1 MTARDASAAW
11 QRLAI
16 WGSVLRVISWP
27 VVVRGAGAAA
37 GGAFE
42 RCSNAH
48 AQQLKNMMQPAEIQL
63 ISQLI
68 NQTGASSYFEWGTGG
83 STDSFPRAL
92 PRGGRA
98 VAVENFPAWCSRV
111 RAAPFASC
119 AIAAGA
125 LEYRCLAPENE
136 TVGGAGYPQRGCATT
151 PTRRAPGPSGPT
163 STRSA
168 RTHRR
173 VGGMR
178 SSSTVASA
186 SRACSRLS
194 SSRHPTR
201 LFSSTMRAASS
212 RWTRRASRP
221 STHNCALQRTMRSSS
236 ASTGPTLPSRST
248 MRSQRARATWSSY
261 GGAAARPAP
270 PTLPTSRRI
279 GATPTGGGLNVYCVP
294 G

>member
-42 RCSNAH
+42 RCSYAH

-136 TVGGAGYPQRGCATT
+136 TVGGAGYPAAWLRNHSDAASTRAFGSYIDAIGKDAPSGGWDAVLVDGRFRVACLLEALKFTT
-151 PTRRAPGPSGPT
+151 PNATIFLHDASRFVALDSARLEAKYAQLRAPADHEELVRLHRTHFTIEKYYEVAARAGNLVQLRRRSGAPGAADAADVTTYRRDPHRRRA
-163 STRSA
+163 
-168 RTHRR
+168 
-173 VGGMR
+173 
-178 SSSTVASA
+178 
-186 SRACSRLS
+186 
-194 SSRHPTR
+194 
-201 LFSSTMRAASS
+201 
-212 RWTRRASRP
+212 
-221 STHNCALQRTMRSSS
+221 
-236 ASTGPTLPSRST
+236 
-248 MRSQRARATWSSY
+248 
-261 GGAAARPAP
+261 
-270 PTLPTSRRI
+270 
-279 GATPTGGGLNVYCVP
+279 
-294 G
+294 

>member
-1 MTARDASAAW
+1 MIMTARDASAAW

-136 TVGGAGYPQRGCATT
+136 TVGGAGYPAAWLRNHSDAASTRAFGSYIDAIGKDAPPGGWDAVLVDGRFRVACLLEALKFTT
-151 PTRRAPGPSGPT
+151 PNATIFLHDASRFVALDSARLEAKYAQLRAPADHEELVRLHRTHFTIEKYYEVAARAGNLVQLRRRSGAPGAADAADVTTYRRDPHRRRA
-163 STRSA
+163 
-168 RTHRR
+168 
-173 VGGMR
+173 
-178 SSSTVASA
+178 
-186 SRACSRLS
+186 
-194 SSRHPTR
+194 
-201 LFSSTMRAASS
+201 
-212 RWTRRASRP
+212 
-221 STHNCALQRTMRSSS
+221 
-236 ASTGPTLPSRST
+236 
-248 MRSQRARATWSSY
+248 
-261 GGAAARPAP
+261 
-270 PTLPTSRRI
+270 
-279 GATPTGGGLNVYCVP
+279 
-294 G
+294 

>member
-1 MTARDASAAW
+1 MIMTARDASAAW

-27 VVVRGAGAAA
+27 VVVRGAAAAA

-136 TVGGAGYPQRGCATT
+136 TVGGAGYPAAWLRNHSDAASTRAFGSYIDAIGKDAPSGGWDAVLVDGRFRVACLLEALKFTT
-151 PTRRAPGPSGPT
+151 PNATIFLHDASRFVALDSARLEAKYAQLRAPADHEELVRLHRTHFTIEKYYEVAARAGNLVQLRRRSGAPGAADAADVTTYRRDPHRRRA
-163 STRSA
+163 
-168 RTHRR
+168 
-173 VGGMR
+173 
-178 SSSTVASA
+178 
-186 SRACSRLS
+186 
-194 SSRHPTR
+194 
-201 LFSSTMRAASS
+201 
-212 RWTRRASRP
+212 
-221 STHNCALQRTMRSSS
+221 
-236 ASTGPTLPSRST
+236 
-248 MRSQRARATWSSY
+248 
-261 GGAAARPAP
+261 
-270 PTLPTSRRI
+270 
-279 GATPTGGGLNVYCVP
+279 
-294 G
+294 

>member
-27 VVVRGAGAAA
+27 VVVRGAGA

-136 TVGGAGYPQRGCATT
+136 TVGGAGYPAAWLRNHSDAASTRAFGSYIDAIGKDAPSGGWDAVLVDGRFRVACLLEALKFTT
-151 PTRRAPGPSGPT
+151 PNATIFLHDASRFVALDSARLEAKYAQLRAPADHEELVRLHRTHFTIEKYYEVAARAGNLVQLRRRSGAPGAADAADVTTYRRDPHRRRA
-163 STRSA
+163 
-168 RTHRR
+168 
-173 VGGMR
+173 
-178 SSSTVASA
+178 
-186 SRACSRLS
+186 
-194 SSRHPTR
+194 
-201 LFSSTMRAASS
+201 
-212 RWTRRASRP
+212 
-221 STHNCALQRTMRSSS
+221 
-236 ASTGPTLPSRST
+236 
-248 MRSQRARATWSSY
+248 
-261 GGAAARPAP
+261 
-270 PTLPTSRRI
+270 
-279 GATPTGGGLNVYCVP
+279 
-294 G
+294 

>member
-27 VVVRGAGAAA
+27 VVVKGAGAAA

-136 TVGGAGYPQRGCATT
+136 TVGGAGYPAAWLRNHSDAASTRAFGSYIDAIGKDAPSGGWDAVLVDGRFRVACLLEALKFTT
-151 PTRRAPGPSGPT
+151 PNATIFLHDASRFVALDSARLEAKYAQLRAPADHEELVRLHRTHFTIEKYYEVAARAGNLVQLRRRSGAPGAADAADVTTYRRDPHRRRA
-163 STRSA
+163 
-168 RTHRR
+168 
-173 VGGMR
+173 
-178 SSSTVASA
+178 
-186 SRACSRLS
+186 
-194 SSRHPTR
+194 
-201 LFSSTMRAASS
+201 
-212 RWTRRASRP
+212 
-221 STHNCALQRTMRSSS
+221 
-236 ASTGPTLPSRST
+236 
-248 MRSQRARATWSSY
+248 
-261 GGAAARPAP
+261 
-270 PTLPTSRRI
+270 
-279 GATPTGGGLNVYCVP
+279 
-294 G
+294 

>member
-16 WGSVLRVISWP
+16 RGSVLRVISWP

-136 TVGGAGYPQRGCATT
+136 TVGGAGYPAAWLRNHSDAASTRAFGSYIDAIGKDAPPGGWDAVLVDGRFRVACLLEALKFTT
-151 PTRRAPGPSGPT
+151 PTATISLHDASRFVALDSARLEAKYAQLRAPADHEELVRLHRTHFTIEKYYEVAARAGNLVQLRRRSGAPGAADAADVTTYRRDPHRRRA
-163 STRSA
+163 
-168 RTHRR
+168 
-173 VGGMR
+173 
-178 SSSTVASA
+178 
-186 SRACSRLS
+186 
-194 SSRHPTR
+194 
-201 LFSSTMRAASS
+201 
-212 RWTRRASRP
+212 
-221 STHNCALQRTMRSSS
+221 
-236 ASTGPTLPSRST
+236 
-248 MRSQRARATWSSY
+248 
-261 GGAAARPAP
+261 
-270 PTLPTSRRI
+270 
-279 GATPTGGGLNVYCVP
+279 
-294 G
+294 

>member
-1 MTARDASAAW
+1 M
-11 QRLAI
+11 
-16 WGSVLRVISWP
+16 RVISWP

-136 TVGGAGYPQRGCATT
+136 TVGGAGYPAAWLRNHSDAASTRAFGSYIDAIGKDAPSGGWDAVLVDGRFRVACLLEALKFTT
-151 PTRRAPGPSGPT
+151 PNATIFLHDASRFVALDSARLEAKYAQLRAPADHEELVRLHRTHFTIEKYYEVAARAGNLVQLRRRSGAPGAADAADVTTYRRDPHRRRA
-163 STRSA
+163 
-168 RTHRR
+168 
-173 VGGMR
+173 
-178 SSSTVASA
+178 
-186 SRACSRLS
+186 
-194 SSRHPTR
+194 
-201 LFSSTMRAASS
+201 
-212 RWTRRASRP
+212 
-221 STHNCALQRTMRSSS
+221 
-236 ASTGPTLPSRST
+236 
-248 MRSQRARATWSSY
+248 
-261 GGAAARPAP
+261 
-270 PTLPTSRRI
+270 
-279 GATPTGGGLNVYCVP
+279 
-294 G
+294 

>member
-119 AIAAGA
+119 AIVAGA

-136 TVGGAGYPQRGCATT
+136 TVGGAGYPAAWLRNHSDAASTRAFGSYIDAIGKDAPPGGWDAVLVDGRFRVACLLEALKFTT
-151 PTRRAPGPSGPT
+151 PNATIFLHDASRFVALDSARLEAKYAQLRAPADHEELVRLHRTHFTIEKYYEVAARAGNLVQLRRRSGAPGAADAADVTTYRRDPHRRRA
-163 STRSA
+163 
-168 RTHRR
+168 
-173 VGGMR
+173 
-178 SSSTVASA
+178 
-186 SRACSRLS
+186 
-194 SSRHPTR
+194 
-201 LFSSTMRAASS
+201 
-212 RWTRRASRP
+212 
-221 STHNCALQRTMRSSS
+221 
-236 ASTGPTLPSRST
+236 
-248 MRSQRARATWSSY
+248 
-261 GGAAARPAP
+261 
-270 PTLPTSRRI
+270 
-279 GATPTGGGLNVYCVP
+279 
-294 G
+294 

>member
-68 NQTGASSYFEWGTGG
+68 NQTGSSSYFEWGTGG

-136 TVGGAGYPQRGCATT
+136 TVGGAGYPAAWLRNHSDAASTRAFGSYIDAIGKDAPSGGWDAVLVDGRFRVACLLEALKFTT
-151 PTRRAPGPSGPT
+151 PNATIFLHDASRFVALDSARLEAKYAQLRAPADHEELVRLHRTHFTIEKYYEVAARAGNLVQLRRRSGAPGAADAADVTTYRRDPHRRRA
-163 STRSA
+163 
-168 RTHRR
+168 
-173 VGGMR
+173 
-178 SSSTVASA
+178 
-186 SRACSRLS
+186 
-194 SSRHPTR
+194 
-201 LFSSTMRAASS
+201 
-212 RWTRRASRP
+212 
-221 STHNCALQRTMRSSS
+221 
-236 ASTGPTLPSRST
+236 
-248 MRSQRARATWSSY
+248 
-261 GGAAARPAP
+261 
-270 PTLPTSRRI
+270 
-279 GATPTGGGLNVYCVP
+279 
-294 G
+294 

>member
-136 TVGGAGYPQRGCATT
+136 TVGSAGYPAAWLRNHSDAASTRAFGSYIDAIGKDAPSGGWDAVLVDGRFRVACLLEALKFTT
-151 PTRRAPGPSGPT
+151 PNATIFLHDASRFVALDSARLEAKYAQLRAPADHEELVRLHRTHFTIEKYYEVAARAGNLVQLRRRSGAPGAADAADVTTYRRDPHRRRA
-163 STRSA
+163 
-168 RTHRR
+168 
-173 VGGMR
+173 
-178 SSSTVASA
+178 
-186 SRACSRLS
+186 
-194 SSRHPTR
+194 
-201 LFSSTMRAASS
+201 
-212 RWTRRASRP
+212 
-221 STHNCALQRTMRSSS
+221 
-236 ASTGPTLPSRST
+236 
-248 MRSQRARATWSSY
+248 
-261 GGAAARPAP
+261 
-270 PTLPTSRRI
+270 
-279 GATPTGGGLNVYCVP
+279 
-294 G
+294 

>member
-98 VAVENFPAWCSRV
+98 IAVENFPAWCSRV
-111 RAAPFASC
+111 RAAPFASW

-136 TVGGAGYPQRGCATT
+136 TVGGAGYPAAWLRNHSDAASTRAFGSYIDAIGKDAPSGGWDAVLVDGRFRVACLLEALKFTT
-151 PTRRAPGPSGPT
+151 PNATIFLHDASRFVALDSARLEAKYAQLRAPADHEELVRLHRTHFTIEKYYEVAARAGNLVQLRRRSGAPGAADAADVTTYRRDPHRRRA
-163 STRSA
+163 
-168 RTHRR
+168 
-173 VGGMR
+173 
-178 SSSTVASA
+178 
-186 SRACSRLS
+186 
-194 SSRHPTR
+194 
-201 LFSSTMRAASS
+201 
-212 RWTRRASRP
+212 
-221 STHNCALQRTMRSSS
+221 
-236 ASTGPTLPSRST
+236 
-248 MRSQRARATWSSY
+248 
-261 GGAAARPAP
+261 
-270 PTLPTSRRI
+270 
-279 GATPTGGGLNVYCVP
+279 
-294 G
+294 

>member
-1 MTARDASAAW
+1 MTARNASAAW

-136 TVGGAGYPQRGCATT
+136 TVGGAGYPAAWLRNHSDAASTRAFGSYIDAIGKDAPSGGWDAVLVDGRFRVACLLEALKFTT
-151 PTRRAPGPSGPT
+151 PNATIFLHDASRFVALDSARLEAKYAQLRAPADHEELVRLHRTHFTIEKYYEVAARAGNLVQLRRRSGAPGAADAADVTTYRRDPHRRRA
-163 STRSA
+163 
-168 RTHRR
+168 
-173 VGGMR
+173 
-178 SSSTVASA
+178 
-186 SRACSRLS
+186 
-194 SSRHPTR
+194 
-201 LFSSTMRAASS
+201 
-212 RWTRRASRP
+212 
-221 STHNCALQRTMRSSS
+221 
-236 ASTGPTLPSRST
+236 
-248 MRSQRARATWSSY
+248 
-261 GGAAARPAP
+261 
-270 PTLPTSRRI
+270 
-279 GATPTGGGLNVYCVP
+279 
-294 G
+294 

>member
-136 TVGGAGYPQRGCATT
+136 TVGGAGYPAAWLRNHSDAASTRAFGSYIDAIGKDAPSGGWDAVLVDGRFRVACLLEALKFTT
-151 PTRRAPGPSGPT
+151 PNATIFLHDASRFVALDSARLEAKYAQLRAPADHEELVRLHRTHFTIEKYYEVAARAGNLVQLRRRSGAPGAADAADVTTYRRDPHRRRA
-163 STRSA
+163 
-168 RTHRR
+168 
-173 VGGMR
+173 
-178 SSSTVASA
+178 
-186 SRACSRLS
+186 
-194 SSRHPTR
+194 
-201 LFSSTMRAASS
+201 
-212 RWTRRASRP
+212 
-221 STHNCALQRTMRSSS
+221 
-236 ASTGPTLPSRST
+236 
-248 MRSQRARATWSSY
+248 
-261 GGAAARPAP
+261 
-270 PTLPTSRRI
+270 
-279 GATPTGGGLNVYCVP
+279 
-294 G
+294 

>member
-136 TVGGAGYPQRGCATT
+136 TVGGAGYPAAWLRNHSDA
-151 PTRRAPGPSGPT
+151 A
-163 STRSA
+163 STRAFGSYIDAIGKDAPPGGWDAVLVDGRFRVACLLEALHRDVLGNQTGERVHDSA
-168 RTHRR
+168 VANLTVILCAGEPLEGVDLHNRLHEQLRPDLVSVAGAREDRKARRRTRHG
-173 VGGMR
+173 VIDLDE
-178 SSSTVASA
+178 SLLAHKAELDPVLA
-186 SRACSRLS
+186 SR
-194 SSRHPTR
+194 
-201 LFSSTMRAASS
+201 
-212 RWTRRASRP
+212 
-221 STHNCALQRTMRSSS
+221 
-236 ASTGPTLPSRST
+236 
-248 MRSQRARATWSSY
+248 
-261 GGAAARPAP
+261 
-270 PTLPTSRRI
+270 
-279 GATPTGGGLNVYCVP
+279 
-294 G
+294 

>member
-27 VVVRGAGAAA
+27 VVVRGAAAAA

-98 VAVENFPAWCSRV
+98 VAVENFPAWCSSV

-136 TVGGAGYPQRGCATT
+136 TVGGAGYPAAWLRNHSDAASTRAFGSYIDAIGKDAPPGGWDAVLVDGRFRVACLLEALKFTT
-151 PTRRAPGPSGPT
+151 PNATIFLHDASRFVALDSARLEAKYAQLRAPADHEELVRLHRTHFTIEKYYEVAARAGNLVQLRRRSGAPGAADAADVTTYRRDPHRRRA
-163 STRSA
+163 
-168 RTHRR
+168 
-173 VGGMR
+173 
-178 SSSTVASA
+178 
-186 SRACSRLS
+186 
-194 SSRHPTR
+194 
-201 LFSSTMRAASS
+201 
-212 RWTRRASRP
+212 
-221 STHNCALQRTMRSSS
+221 
-236 ASTGPTLPSRST
+236 
-248 MRSQRARATWSSY
+248 
-261 GGAAARPAP
+261 
-270 PTLPTSRRI
+270 
-279 GATPTGGGLNVYCVP
+279 
-294 G
+294 

>member
-136 TVGGAGYPQRGCATT
+136 TVGGAGYPAAWLRNHSDAASTRAFGSYIDAIGKDAPPGGWDAVLVDGRFRVACLLEALNFTT
-151 PTRRAPGPSGPT
+151 PNATIFLHDASRFVALDSARLEAKYAQLRAPADHEELVRLHRTHFTIEKYYEVAARAGNLVQLRRRSGAPGAADAADVTTYRRDPHRRRA
-163 STRSA
+163 
-168 RTHRR
+168 
-173 VGGMR
+173 
-178 SSSTVASA
+178 
-186 SRACSRLS
+186 
-194 SSRHPTR
+194 
-201 LFSSTMRAASS
+201 
-212 RWTRRASRP
+212 
-221 STHNCALQRTMRSSS
+221 
-236 ASTGPTLPSRST
+236 
-248 MRSQRARATWSSY
+248 
-261 GGAAARPAP
+261 
-270 PTLPTSRRI
+270 
-279 GATPTGGGLNVYCVP
+279 
-294 G
+294 

>member
-27 VVVRGAGAAA
+27 VVVRGAAAAA

-125 LEYRCLAPENE
+125 LEYRCLAPANE
-136 TVGGAGYPQRGCATT
+136 TVGGAGYPAAWLRNHSDAASTRAFGSYIDAIGKDAPPGGWDAVLVDGRFRVACLLEALKFTT
-151 PTRRAPGPSGPT
+151 PNATIFLHDASRFVALDSARLEAKYAQLRAPADHEELVRLHRTHFTIEKYYEVAARAGNLVQLRRRSGAPGAADAADVTTYRRDPHRRRA
-163 STRSA
+163 
-168 RTHRR
+168 
-173 VGGMR
+173 
-178 SSSTVASA
+178 
-186 SRACSRLS
+186 
-194 SSRHPTR
+194 
-201 LFSSTMRAASS
+201 
-212 RWTRRASRP
+212 
-221 STHNCALQRTMRSSS
+221 
-236 ASTGPTLPSRST
+236 
-248 MRSQRARATWSSY
+248 
-261 GGAAARPAP
+261 
-270 PTLPTSRRI
+270 
-279 GATPTGGGLNVYCVP
+279 
-294 G
+294 

>member
-136 TVGGAGYPQRGCATT
+136 TVGGAGYPAAWLRNHSDAASTRAFGSYIDAIGKDAPSGGWDAVLVDGRFRVACLLEALKFTT
-151 PTRRAPGPSGPT
+151 PNATIFLHDASRFVALDLARLEAKYAQLRAPADHEELVRLHRTHFTIEKYYEVAARAGNLVQLRRRSGAPGAADAADVTTYRRDPHRRRA
-163 STRSA
+163 
-168 RTHRR
+168 
-173 VGGMR
+173 
-178 SSSTVASA
+178 
-186 SRACSRLS
+186 
-194 SSRHPTR
+194 
-201 LFSSTMRAASS
+201 
-212 RWTRRASRP
+212 
-221 STHNCALQRTMRSSS
+221 
-236 ASTGPTLPSRST
+236 
-248 MRSQRARATWSSY
+248 
-261 GGAAARPAP
+261 
-270 PTLPTSRRI
+270 
-279 GATPTGGGLNVYCVP
+279 
-294 G
+294 

>member
-136 TVGGAGYPQRGCATT
+136 TVGGAGYPAAWLRNHSDAASTRAFGSYIDAIGKDAPSGGWDAVLVDGRFRVACLLEALKFTT
-151 PTRRAPGPSGPT
+151 PNATIFLHDASRFVALDSARLEAKYAQLRAPADHEELVRLHRTHFTIEKYYEVAARAGNLVQLRRRSGAPVAADAADVTTYRRDPHRRRA
-163 STRSA
+163 
-168 RTHRR
+168 
-173 VGGMR
+173 
-178 SSSTVASA
+178 
-186 SRACSRLS
+186 
-194 SSRHPTR
+194 
-201 LFSSTMRAASS
+201 
-212 RWTRRASRP
+212 
-221 STHNCALQRTMRSSS
+221 
-236 ASTGPTLPSRST
+236 
-248 MRSQRARATWSSY
+248 
-261 GGAAARPAP
+261 
-270 PTLPTSRRI
+270 
-279 GATPTGGGLNVYCVP
+279 
-294 G
+294 

>member
-37 GGAFE
+37 GRAFE

-136 TVGGAGYPQRGCATT
+136 TVGGAGYPAAWLRNHSDAASTRAFGSYIDAIGKDAPSGGWDAVLVDGRFRVACLLEALKFTT
-151 PTRRAPGPSGPT
+151 PNATIFLHDASRFVALDSARLEAKYAQLRAPADHEELVRLHRTHFTIEKYYEVAARAGNLVQLRRRSGAPGAADAADVTTYRRDPHRRRA
-163 STRSA
+163 
-168 RTHRR
+168 
-173 VGGMR
+173 
-178 SSSTVASA
+178 
-186 SRACSRLS
+186 
-194 SSRHPTR
+194 
-201 LFSSTMRAASS
+201 
-212 RWTRRASRP
+212 
-221 STHNCALQRTMRSSS
+221 
-236 ASTGPTLPSRST
+236 
-248 MRSQRARATWSSY
+248 
-261 GGAAARPAP
+261 
-270 PTLPTSRRI
+270 
-279 GATPTGGGLNVYCVP
+279 
-294 G
+294 

>member
-136 TVGGAGYPQRGCATT
+136 TVGGAGYPAAWLRNHSDAASTRGFGSYIDAIGKDAPPGGWDAVLVDGRFRVACLLEALKFTT
-151 PTRRAPGPSGPT
+151 PNATIFLHDASRFVALDSARLEAKYAQLRAPADHEELVRLHRTHFTIEKYYEVAARAGNLVQLRRRSGAPGAADAADVTTYRRDPHRRRA
-163 STRSA
+163 
-168 RTHRR
+168 
-173 VGGMR
+173 
-178 SSSTVASA
+178 
-186 SRACSRLS
+186 
-194 SSRHPTR
+194 
-201 LFSSTMRAASS
+201 
-212 RWTRRASRP
+212 
-221 STHNCALQRTMRSSS
+221 
-236 ASTGPTLPSRST
+236 
-248 MRSQRARATWSSY
+248 
-261 GGAAARPAP
+261 
-270 PTLPTSRRI
+270 
-279 GATPTGGGLNVYCVP
+279 
-294 G
+294 

>member
-136 TVGGAGYPQRGCATT
+136 TVGGAGYPAAWLRNHSDAASTRAFGSYIDAIGKDAPSGGWDAVLVDGRFRVACLLEALKFTT
-151 PTRRAPGPSGPT
+151 PNATIFLHDASRFVALDSARLEAKYAQLRAPADHEELV
-163 STRSA
+163 RLH
-168 RTHRR
+168 RTHF
-173 VGGMR
+173 
-178 SSSTVASA
+178 TIEKYYEVA
-186 SRACSRLS
+186 
-194 SSRHPTR
+194 
-201 LFSSTMRAASS
+201 
-212 RWTRRASRP
+212 
-221 STHNCALQRTMRSSS
+221 
-236 ASTGPTLPSRST
+236 
-248 MRSQRARATWSSY
+248 ARAGNLVQLRRRS
-261 GGAAARPAP
+261 GAPGAADAADV
-270 PTLPTSRRI
+270 TTYRRD
-279 GATPTGGGLNVYCVP
+279 PHRRRDRKSVV
-294 G
+294 

>member
-1 MTARDASAAW
+1 LIMTARDASAAW

-136 TVGGAGYPQRGCATT
+136 TVGGAGYPAAWLRNHSDAASTRAFGSYIDAIGKDAPSGGWDAVLVDGRFRVACLLEALKFTT
-151 PTRRAPGPSGPT
+151 PNATIFLHDASRFVALDSARLEAKYAQLRAPADHEELVRLHRTHFTIEKYYEVAARAGNLVQLRRRSGAPGAADAADVTTYRRDPHRRRA
-163 STRSA
+163 
-168 RTHRR
+168 
-173 VGGMR
+173 
-178 SSSTVASA
+178 
-186 SRACSRLS
+186 
-194 SSRHPTR
+194 
-201 LFSSTMRAASS
+201 
-212 RWTRRASRP
+212 
-221 STHNCALQRTMRSSS
+221 
-236 ASTGPTLPSRST
+236 
-248 MRSQRARATWSSY
+248 
-261 GGAAARPAP
+261 
-270 PTLPTSRRI
+270 
-279 GATPTGGGLNVYCVP
+279 
-294 G
+294 

>member
-1 MTARDASAAW
+1 MIMTARDASAAW

-136 TVGGAGYPQRGCATT
+136 TVGGAGYPAAWLRNHSDAASTRGFGSYIDAIGKDAPPGGWDAVLVDGRFRVACLLEALKFTT
-151 PTRRAPGPSGPT
+151 PNATIFLHDASRFVALDSARLEAKYAQLRAPADHEELVRLHRTHFTIEKYYEVAARAGNLVQLRRRSGAPGAADAADVTTYRRDPHRRRA
-163 STRSA
+163 
-168 RTHRR
+168 
-173 VGGMR
+173 
-178 SSSTVASA
+178 
-186 SRACSRLS
+186 
-194 SSRHPTR
+194 
-201 LFSSTMRAASS
+201 
-212 RWTRRASRP
+212 
-221 STHNCALQRTMRSSS
+221 
-236 ASTGPTLPSRST
+236 
-248 MRSQRARATWSSY
+248 
-261 GGAAARPAP
+261 
-270 PTLPTSRRI
+270 
-279 GATPTGGGLNVYCVP
+279 
-294 G
+294 

>member
-1 MTARDASAAW
+1 MIMTARDASAAW

-48 AQQLKNMMQPAEIQL
+48 AQQLKNMMRPAEIQL

-136 TVGGAGYPQRGCATT
+136 TVGGAGYPAAWLRNHSDAASTRAFGSYIDAIGKDAPSGGWDAVLVDGRFRVACLLEALKFTT
-151 PTRRAPGPSGPT
+151 PNATIFLHDASRFVALDSARLEAKYAQLRAPADHEELVRLHRTHFTIEKYYEVAARAGNLVQLRRRSGAPGAADAADVTTYRRDPHRRRA
-163 STRSA
+163 
-168 RTHRR
+168 
-173 VGGMR
+173 
-178 SSSTVASA
+178 
-186 SRACSRLS
+186 
-194 SSRHPTR
+194 
-201 LFSSTMRAASS
+201 
-212 RWTRRASRP
+212 
-221 STHNCALQRTMRSSS
+221 
-236 ASTGPTLPSRST
+236 
-248 MRSQRARATWSSY
+248 
-261 GGAAARPAP
+261 
-270 PTLPTSRRI
+270 
-279 GATPTGGGLNVYCVP
+279 
-294 G
+294 

>member
-1 MTARDASAAW
+1 MIMTARDASAAW

-136 TVGGAGYPQRGCATT
+136 TVGGAGYPAAWLRNHSDAASTRAFGSYIDAIGKDAPSGGWDAVLVDGRFRVACLLEALKFTT
-151 PTRRAPGPSGPT
+151 PNATIFLHDASRFVALDSARLEAKYAQLRAPADHEELVRLHRTHFTIEKYYEVAARAGNLVQLRRRSGAPGAADAADVTTYRRDPHRRRA
-163 STRSA
+163 
-168 RTHRR
+168 
-173 VGGMR
+173 
-178 SSSTVASA
+178 
-186 SRACSRLS
+186 
-194 SSRHPTR
+194 
-201 LFSSTMRAASS
+201 
-212 RWTRRASRP
+212 
-221 STHNCALQRTMRSSS
+221 
-236 ASTGPTLPSRST
+236 
-248 MRSQRARATWSSY
+248 
-261 GGAAARPAP
+261 
-270 PTLPTSRRI
+270 
-279 GATPTGGGLNVYCVP
+279 
-294 G
+294 

>member
-136 TVGGAGYPQRGCATT
+136 TVGGAGYPAAWLRNHSDAASTRAFGSYIDAIGKDAPPGGWDAVLVDGRFRVACLLEALKFTT
-151 PTRRAPGPSGPT
+151 PNATIFLHDASRFVALDSARLEAKYAQLRAPADHEELVRLHRTHFTIEKYYEVAARAGNLVQLRRRSSAPGAADAADVTTYRRDPHRRRA
-163 STRSA
+163 
-168 RTHRR
+168 
-173 VGGMR
+173 
-178 SSSTVASA
+178 
-186 SRACSRLS
+186 
-194 SSRHPTR
+194 
-201 LFSSTMRAASS
+201 
-212 RWTRRASRP
+212 
-221 STHNCALQRTMRSSS
+221 
-236 ASTGPTLPSRST
+236 
-248 MRSQRARATWSSY
+248 
-261 GGAAARPAP
+261 
-270 PTLPTSRRI
+270 
-279 GATPTGGGLNVYCVP
+279 
-294 G
+294 

>member
-111 RAAPFASC
+111 RAAPFASY

-136 TVGGAGYPQRGCATT
+136 TVGGAGYPAAWLRNHSDAASTRGFGSYIDAIGKDAPPGGWDAVLVDGRFRVACLLEALKFTT
-151 PTRRAPGPSGPT
+151 PNATIFLHDASRFVALDSARLEAKYAQLRAPADHEELVRLHRTHFTIEKYYEVAARAGNLVQLRRRSGAPGAADAADVTTYRRDPHRRRA
-163 STRSA
+163 
-168 RTHRR
+168 
-173 VGGMR
+173 
-178 SSSTVASA
+178 
-186 SRACSRLS
+186 
-194 SSRHPTR
+194 
-201 LFSSTMRAASS
+201 
-212 RWTRRASRP
+212 
-221 STHNCALQRTMRSSS
+221 
-236 ASTGPTLPSRST
+236 
-248 MRSQRARATWSSY
+248 
-261 GGAAARPAP
+261 
-270 PTLPTSRRI
+270 
-279 GATPTGGGLNVYCVP
+279 
-294 G
+294 